1 MCTQFFP
8 DIYHQSLQYCLGK
21 FLVSKNLYPKDKN
34 SQVYQK
40 SSLGLQKKINR
51 LFVQKIIM
59 YDDLLRHVVLVC
71 IV

>member
-8 DIYHQSLQYCLGK
+8 DRYHRSLQYCLGK
-21 FLVSKNLYPKDKN
+21 FPVSKNLYPKVKDSK
-34 SQVYQK
+34 VYQK
-40 SSLGLQKKINR
+40 SSFGLQKKINR

-71 IV
+71 NV